1 MGRQGPRSGKQT
13 SSRGGHDGHAR
24 DPAGLASPADRA
36 AIRWPRPTGT
46 RPTEKIPRERGSGG
60 APGGRKPPVGGAA
73 NSRSAVQPGAG
84 GGPWHPRR
92 DGSPAWDGAGTRAG
106 AEHQLE
112 GVPEATLGLDRGRG
126 FLPRSKPGRHAAY
139 SDSSF
144 YFSWNCR
151 HARWRLRGWR
161 RVPTD
166 YGWTGSGATSP
177 MQWTAC

>member
-112 GVPEATLGLDRGRG
+112 GVPEATLGLDRGRR
-126 FLPRSKPGRHAAY
+126 FLPDRSLDPAWVAAGPRAVLEGAV
-139 SDSSF
+139 DSQ
-144 YFSWNCR
+144 
-151 HARWRLRGWR
+151 GG
-161 RVPTD
+161 D
-166 YGWTGSGATSP
+166 GG
-177 MQWTAC
+177 